1 MNAKINVRDAT
12 VSDLPGV
19 LRLNQSALPHV
30 SSLTP
35 DSLRLLFDGAAS
47 FHIATIDGNCAG
59 FLIAL
64 RPGSQY
70 RSENY
75 LWFAQRYS
83 TFLYID
89 RVCVSSVFRR
99 CDVASTLYAGAEKFA
114 GQSDIPL
121 LACEVNLRPENLA
134 SSAFHDRQ
142 GFQNVGTQ
150 RTENG
155 TKLVSLC
162 VRHLPLDAPK
172 GNNQQRP

>member
-1 MNAKINVRDAT
+1 MNPKINVRDAT
-12 VSDLPGV
+12 VSDLPDV
-19 LRLNQSALPHV
+19 LRLNESALPHV

-35 DSLRLLFDGAAS
+35 DSLRFLFDDAAS
-47 FHIATIDGNCAG
+47 FPIATIDGKCAG
-59 FLIAL
+59 FLVAL

-89 RVCVSSVFRR
+89 RVCVSPVFRR
-99 CDVASTLYAGAEKFA
+99 DGVASTLYAGAEAFA
-114 GQSDIPL
+114 HQSDIPL
-121 LACEVNLRPENLA
+121 LVCEINLRPENPA

-142 GFQNVGTQ
+142 GFQSVGTQ

-162 VRHLPLDAPK
+162 VKYLTRRAPEE
-172 GNNQQRP
+172 NNHQ